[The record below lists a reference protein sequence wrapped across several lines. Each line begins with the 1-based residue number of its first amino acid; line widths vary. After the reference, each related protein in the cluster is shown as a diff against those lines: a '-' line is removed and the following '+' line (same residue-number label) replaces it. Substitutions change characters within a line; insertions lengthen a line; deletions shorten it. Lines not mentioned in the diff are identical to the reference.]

1 MFKNFSALTKRTL
14 LAAAALAAGTL
25 AANAAYYEYSE
36 DNLYNGA
43 NNLSSYPDSV
53 VVLTGTGTYAA
64 FYGVGDVV
72 VRTDGG
78 VQLFEHGAINSLYY
92 SPISAGSYKS
102 SPYSTSGY
110 LWWVDTLN
118 AYTSVPLAL
127 LPNWTGGELRI
138 EAGTVYL
145 TEAVNAWADYGTR
158 LNTLYWGSSDS
169 KMWGV
174 DKITL
179 YGGTILDVSE
189 WYQTSMIQSSSNVL
203 ISLHNLNVGSD
214 LTSGNG
220 DVTSGYFTT
229 LVIGNNTNHYVDI
242 HIDAYDGTSATLE
255 YGGSVGFIE
264 GSANVYKTGDG
275 DLAVYRDSLDFYGNF
290 YAAGGS
296 TVLHGDAGIVYTTDD
311 PTGVLAE
318 YGYDLEYS
326 HSLSNAAS
334 VNISGTVDSQ
344 SLTGGTSSKSEAAR
358 GGVDVRFQV
367 ENIGTTTVNGT
378 IYTLM
383 EWKNSFFPDAAAGT
397 LVIEE
402 NQVIKNF
409 QAMFAVG
416 ASATDDTKSSASAIQ
431 NAADETYTDSPLI
444 PGTGSGSYLVI
455 AEDATLAVRQESG
468 HGGIYKGTIC
478 GGVNSDG
485 SLATGGTFLKYGEGD
500 LALILESANYSNL
513 VCLEGKLVTNVAA
526 LNLSAGV
533 YDWEEGNEHWVEEP
547 GVKIYGGELVI
558 IENDA
563 ATLKVRLEVSEDADL
578 VFSSYELIDTLGGD
592 VDASNNYRT
601 PGTIEVVTEQRFVT
615 GNVIV
620 KGGTTLVLTSED
632 VYGGGTSLATATTL
646 ALTAVDVYEG
656 DLNTDQIEFSG
667 GTFGLANAIILTGV
681 ATETDEEGNTTDV
694 SQTSKLSFNNTSQ
707 KVNNLVGD
715 IFSEVDLGRGTMTA
729 NIELTGAVVFNTY
742 YSDDFDETLQYG
754 EFRGSIQGVGNVI
767 KTGVGTLTLSAGPS
781 VSYFGAMVVEGGNLV
796 ATTASTLCNI
806 SALALN
812 TGTVVTMS
820 GDQQVAALY
829 GAEGSEMT
837 VDGALIV
844 GNTASRQSVLEREL
858 AASGGAIVTAAL
870 SNSNE
875 TQDLY
880 YTDAT
885 SYLKPITDLL
895 GGDSS
900 ALIHYADSN
909 CSSDDWD
916 TLDEIFAE
924 RGLEFK
930 RNGSGQYSQIT
941 EADYAWLYLK
951 LLADSSFVEGKY
963 DTMLERLSFDGSLT
977 VDSLEKVDS
986 NSRLTISG
994 TLATNRILVTAG
1006 AVEVDYDTLG
1016 IAKYEKVVDDD
1027 GNAVLDE
1034 DGNETFRVIAD
1045 VASDDGS
1052 GDGSGGDGT
1061 DGGVE
1066 EEESASADVIAV
1078 SGNVADG
1085 ISIEEGA
1092 VFSFNTT
1099 GAEGETIWLNEEIT
1113 GRGNFEKTGDGKLIL
1128 GSSVAYTGTTTIV
1141 DGDLEM
1147 TLRAEQGD
1155 VTISAAGSTLTLIQ
1169 DEDLVWSN
1177 SLTASGDLVK
1187 KGAGTLT
1194 LDGALDIAGN
1204 ITVEEGRLIMVDYII
1219 ATEDATTA
1227 KLRTVA
1233 TTGTAQ
1239 TITIKEGAT
1248 FTYEE
1253 SSGTVTSSLALEG
1266 LGTFEK
1272 AGVGTLVLNGD
1283 ENGNFAGTLL
1293 VSEGEL
1299 ILDAENFAENAVADV
1314 EFGARL
1320 EIDENQTFRNISGD
1334 GSIYI
1339 DSDKTLTLTL
1349 KDADGEPGTDS
1360 LLYIDSSSGTYTT
1373 VEEGEI
1379 YEFSGDV
1386 EGGSGARI
1394 VLDVGDGAGVFSFAS
1409 KTLSN
1414 IDLEVVSGTMI
1425 VDASVYSSDNTYS
1438 RTVYLSGDG
1447 EIVFNVPNAED
1458 SIVFGGTINTLAATE
1473 VNIGKYGAGTFTLTG
1488 SSVGGANLYV
1498 YQGELLIKGSDAS
1511 VFSFAKAVVASDAVI
1526 TFDYAGFDVDL
1537 SNIEGSG
1544 TILLSYEP
1552 PLSGITG
1559 TIHIDDSSTMLTPI
1573 ASADGKYFNG
1583 ILSVEGV
1590 KLEISVSGTLDI
1602 CSIASAE
1609 NADVLV
1615 DGSGTLTIYQEHNTV
1630 IEGSFNSSISEIE
1643 VTGSGRLALA
1653 STSAVGKFLVK
1664 DGSLQVDAKA
1674 TLSGSDD
1681 AEVIRVDGNANLYFS
1696 SDNLSDTEA
1705 ANGISSI
1712 SAATIGLS
1720 EDRSANLKS
1729 LGIYKTGETA
1739 MKIDLW
1745 ETTDGGQSALSIDDD
1760 LWNYFASGKGTLTL
1774 GVEEGEFEL
1783 RGVSKLDDFVELAT
1797 VADGTLIIYVENSKV
1812 DTLSRNVSGSGN
1824 FVKDGAG
1831 DLAVTSSQ
1839 SYTGTTT
1846 ISAGTISFS
1855 SGTTLATSD
1864 FIVESGATL
1873 SGGVTLTNGSFQVD
1887 DGGSV
1892 KLNIGADDA
1901 ISYAGTLTIN
1911 GTIYLTGSNAKEHG
1925 YEMVI
1930 FKNTNPDAEEL
1941 SNSELV
1947 DIGSHLTNE
1956 DSSLFMISQTSPG
1969 TISAYSIPDSFAD
1982 ISGVNLRDGLV
1993 GSFTSALDAIAGL
2006 DKADQGVVLESE
2018 LSELG
2023 VALNKASASNLGAMV
2038 ANLSPLSY
2046 SYMTAVTARAFQNDI
2061 DRIEQRT
2068 EHRRFDTVSDMV
2080 ENGMELF
2087 ASAQANLVTNSKA
2100 AYAANY
2106 DYKTFGVFAGV
2117 DQKLDDFSLLGL
2129 AVAYD
2134 YGKADIHSGGGKIE
2148 SNSGRA
2154 TIFGSTLFG
2163 DDYSFFVDGGVSVGW
2178 TGYDVKRKTIVGSAK
2193 GDTDGLNI
2201 GAFANVG
2208 RGFLLYSDTTDGT
2221 RLMLTARTG
2230 VSVLYTDI
2238 DSFNESGMAGLDT
2251 RSFEAW
2257 SVRWTI
2263 GLDWDYVFPVGEWY
2277 MRVGL
2282 GAGYSHEFADD
2293 DVAIRSK
2300 FRNVSGSNFRV
2311 DATMFSRD
2319 SFYLGPTI
2327 TLDLSDKTALF
2338 LSYHV
2343 EYATNDF
2350 LDQNINLGFRYCF

>member
-1 MFKNFSALTKRTL
+1 MTKRTL

-36 DNLYNGA
+36 DNLYNGS

-53 VVLTGTGTYAA
+53 LVITGTGTYDA

-72 VRTDGG
+72 IRTDGG

-92 SPISAGSYKS
+92 TPISAGSYKS

-110 LWWVDTLN
+110 LWWVDMDPV
-118 AYTSVPLAL
+118 AYTRVPLSL

-158 LNTLYWGSSDS
+158 LNSLYWGSSGA

-179 YGGTILDVSE
+179 YAGTILDVSE
-189 WYQTSMIQSSSNVL
+189 WYQTSMIQNSSNVL

-220 DVTSGYFTT
+220 DVTSGYFPT
-229 LVIGNNTNHYVDI
+229 LVVGNSTNHCIDI

-264 GSANVYKTGDG
+264 GSANIYKTGDG

-358 GGVDVRFQV
+358 GGADVRFQV
-367 ENIGTTTVNGT
+367 YNIGTTTVGGT

-416 ASATDDTKSSASAIQ
+416 ASATDSTKSSASAVQ
-431 NAADETYTDSPLI
+431 NAADEEYTDSPLI

-500 LALILESANYSNL
+500 LALILESASYSNL
-513 VCLEGKLVTNVAA
+513 VCLEGKLVTNVVA
-526 LNLSAGV
+526 LNLSPGV
-533 YDWEEGNEHWVEEP
+533 YDWAEGNEHWVEEP
-547 GVKIYGGELVI
+547 GVKVYGGELVI

-563 ATLKVRLEVSEDADL
+563 ATLKVRLEVGEDADL
-578 VFSSYELIDTLGGD
+578 VFSSYELIDTLGGE

-620 KGGTTLVLTSED
+620 KGGTTLVLTADDVYGGTSLVVTTALTSED
-632 VYGGGTSLATATTL
+632 VY
-646 ALTAVDVYEG
+646 DG
-656 DLNTDQIEFSG
+656 DLNTDQIKFSG
-667 GTFGLANAIILTGV
+667 GTFGLAKAIILTGV
-681 ATETDEEGNTTDV
+681 ASEIDEEGNITDA
-694 SQTSKLSFNNTSQ
+694 SQTSKLSFNNTNQ

-715 IFSEVDLGRGTMTA
+715 IFSEVDLGRGTMTV
-729 NIELTGAVVFNTY
+729 NIDQPGAVEFNTY
-742 YSDDFDETLQYG
+742 SSDDFDETLQYG

-767 KTGVGTLTLSAGPS
+767 KTGAETLTLSAGPS
-781 VSYFGAMVVEGGNLV
+781 VSYFGAMIVEEGNLV
-796 ATTASTLCNI
+796 ATTASTLCNV

-844 GNTASRQSVLEREL
+844 GNTASRQSVLERSL

-870 SNSNE
+870 SNSNG

-880 YTDAT
+880 YADAE

-895 GGDSS
+895 DGGSS

-916 TLDEIFAE
+916 ALDEIFAE

-930 RNGSGQYSQIT
+930 RSGSGQYSQIT

-951 LLADSSFVEGKY
+951 LLADNSFVEGKY

-994 TLATNRILVTAG
+994 TLATNYIKVTAG
-1006 AVEVDYDTLG
+1006 VLEVDYDTLG
-1016 IAKYEKVVDDD
+1016 IVKYERVVDEE

-1034 DGNETFRVIAD
+1034 DGNETFKVIAD
-1045 VASDDGS
+1045 VVASDGDRGDVSEEDGNAE
-1052 GDGSGGDGT
+1052 
-1061 DGGVE
+1061 GVE
-1066 EEESASADVIAV
+1066 GVESASVDVIAV

-1085 ISIEEGA
+1085 ILIEEGA
-1092 VFSFNTT
+1092 VFSLNTT
-1099 GAEGETIWLNEEIT
+1099 GAEGETIWLDEEIT
-1113 GRGNFEKTGDGKLIL
+1113 GHGNFEKTGDGKLIL

-1147 TLRAEQGD
+1147 TLRAAQGD

-1177 SLTASGDLVK
+1177 SLTAAGDLVK

-1194 LDGALDIAGN
+1194 LDGTLDIAGN

-1227 KLRTVA
+1227 KLKTVA

-1272 AGVGTLVLNGD
+1272 SGVGTLVLNGD
-1283 ENGNFAGTLL
+1283 SNGDFAGTLL

-1320 EIDENQTFRNISGD
+1320 EIDEDQTFRSISGD
-1334 GSIYI
+1334 GSIYV
-1339 DSDKTLTLTL
+1339 DSNKTLTLTL
-1349 KDADGEPGTDS
+1349 KDADGESGSGS

-1447 EIVFNVPNAED
+1447 EIVFNVPDEED
-1458 SIVFGGTINTLAATE
+1458 AVEFGGTINTLAATE

-1488 SSVGGANLYV
+1488 SSVGDANLYV
-1498 YQGELLIKGSDAS
+1498 YQGELIIKGSDAS

-1526 TFDYAGFDVDL
+1526 AFDYAGFDVDL

-1552 PLSGITG
+1552 PLDGISG
-1559 TIHIDDSSTMLTPI
+1559 TIHINDSSTMLTPI

-1643 VTGSGRLALA
+1643 VTGSGRLVLA

-1674 TLSGSDD
+1674 TLSGSSD

-1696 SDNLSDTEA
+1696 SDNLSSTEA
-1705 ANGISSI
+1705 ANGVSSI

-1720 EDRSANLKS
+1720 EDSSANLKS
-1729 LGIYKTGETA
+1729 LGIYKAGETA
-1739 MKIDLW
+1739 MRIDLSD
-1745 ETTDGGQSALSIDDD
+1745 TTDGGQSALSINDE
-1760 LWNYFASGKGTLTL
+1760 LWNYLAAGKGTLTL

-1797 VADGTLIIYVENSKV
+1797 LADSTLSIYVENSRV

-1831 DLAVTSSQ
+1831 DLSVTSSQ

-1855 SGTTLATSD
+1855 SGTTLATSN

-1947 DIGSHLTNE
+1947 DIGSHLKNE
-1956 DSSLFMISQTSPG
+1956 ESSLFMISQTSPG

-1982 ISGVNLRDGLV
+1982 INGVKLRDGLV

-2087 ASAQANLVTNSKA
+2087 ASAQGNLVTNSKA
-2100 AYAANY
+2100 ADAANY

-2154 TIFGSTLFG
+2154 TVFGSTLFG

-2208 RGFLLYSDTTDGT
+2208 RGFLLYTDTTDGT

-2251 RSFEAW
+2251 RSFDAW

-2263 GLDWDYVFPVGEWY
+2263 GLDLDYVFPVGEWY
-2277 MRVGL
+2277 MRVGI

-2327 TLDLSDKTALF
+2327 TLDLSDTTALF